1 MFVDVSHVEG
11 QSHLYETTPRL
22 TASGAAAAA
31 AHNERTSMNFIL
43 RYSRREWT
51 LRDATVVQRMNE
63 TGRAS
68 EQIDTEQSE
77 PRPNIM
83 PRSDI

>member
-11 QSHLYETTPRL
+11 QSHLHETTARL

-43 RYSRREWT
+43 RYSRGKWT
-51 LRDATVVQRMNE
+51 LRDATVVQRMDE
-63 TGRAS
+63 AGRAS
-68 EQIDTEQSE
+68 EQIDTEQSKS
-77 PRPNIM
+77 RPNIM
-83 PRSDI
+83 TRSDI